1 MIMRKITLFLLSL
14 VFCAM
19 AFDASA
25 QGKIYLAGPFN
36 FYGFM
41 GSFSEKWEMTSEDG
55 IVYKGTFNIP
65 ADKLIFNITDYT
77 DEDHYKIFG
86 SSAREGNRVYF
97 DFTET
102 DGLYSA
108 EMQYG
113 GSGDWAYEEWPGGEV
128 SFSID
133 FGSALP
139 VVSIFTSVNP
149 DPENG
154 ENGVET
160 IGVEDR
166 ISPVYNLQGVKVQQ
180 QPLAPGLYI
189 SNGKKFIKH

>member
-1 MIMRKITLFLLSL
+1 MKRLAQILLSFI
-14 VFCAM
+14 FCAV
-19 AFDASA
+19 AFNAGA

-55 IVYKGTFNIP
+55 IVYQGTFNIP

-102 DGLYSA
+102 DGVYSA
-108 EMQYG
+108 EMRYG

-139 VVSIFTSVNP
+139 VVSISTSMNP
-149 DPENG
+149 DPEDEG
-154 ENGVET
+154 SGVET
-160 IGVEDR
+160 IGMENR
-166 ISPVYNLQGVKVQQ
+166 NSPVYNLEGVKVDQE
-180 QPLAPGLYI
+180 PLAPGLYI